1 MSTNRNSTGPLPQGD
16 EFDWRWVGEPES
28 WMGLRSER
36 AMAVRPTT
44 STLGKSDPHAGRLAA
59 KLMRSFLTLF
69 RG

>member
-1 MSTNRNSTGPLPQGD
+1 MSTKRNTTGPLPEGD

-36 AMAVRPTT
+36 AMAARPAA
-44 STLGKSDPHAGRLAA
+44 SIVGKSEPHPGRLAA